1 MWFFKKIKYADIKVV
16 TNKVVKIGLRT
27 FLRTIF
33 DRGYKSS
40 FLSGVVNCGGF
51 RIPDVSLKQKD
62 IMQMI
67 SFLFVYNKN

>member
-1 MWFFKKIKYADIKVV
+1 MV
-16 TNKVVKIGLRT
+16 TNTNEKMDLRT

-51 RIPDVSLKQKD
+51 RIPDVSLGK
-62 IMQMI
+62 
-67 SFLFVYNKN
+67 LFDLEVLMKRKRIFYMEPFWMLP